1 MARSGSATIRDSR
14 AALARVAVLAATWL
28 ALPACLTIRQGDL
41 LRARLADCARSVDKI
56 ERFGKEHDADVAELH
71 KVLDQASALLASN
84 DADIVTR
91 ESEVEADISAMQG
104 RVEDLHEG
112 LQRSRAQDA
121 SELDRLETRVA
132 ALERSQANIIARVD
146 PVLPEDKEQLWQQ
159 AGERMK
165 EAQTEEG
172 RRFYRTF
179 IRRFP
184 QDPRASRA
192 TLEIGLSFALG
203 QQYARAAAQ
212 FQSVLDS
219 YPRSPEVPEA
229 MWQLSLAFV
238 QLHFCSDARALL
250 ADLVKR
256 YPRSPPVREA
266 KREMRAIHKLPRRAC
281 TS

>member
-1 MARSGSATIRDSR
+1 MARSGCATICKPRAPLACA
-14 AALARVAVLAATWL
+14 AALGAVL

-41 LRARLADCARSVDKI
+41 MRARIADCARAVDRI
-56 ERFGKEHDADVAELH
+56 DRFGKEHDAEVAEVR

-91 ESEVEADISAMQG
+91 ESQVERDISAMQA
-104 RVEDLHEG
+104 RVDDLNQS
-112 LQRSRAQDA
+112 LQQSRAQDA
-121 SELDRLETRVA
+121 ADLDRLETRVA
-132 ALERSQANIIARVD
+132 ALERSQANVMARVD
-146 PVLPEDKEQLWQQ
+146 PVLPDDKEQLWQQ

-165 EAQTEEG
+165 DAQTEEG

-192 TLEIGLSFALG
+192 TLDIGLSYALE
-203 QQYARAAAQ
+203 QQYSRAAAQ
-212 FQSVLDS
+212 FQSVLDN

-229 MWQLSLAFV
+229 MWNLSLAFV
-238 QLHFCSDARALL
+238 QLRFCTDARALL

-256 YPRSPPVREA
+256 YPSSPPVRDA
-266 KREMRAIHKLPRRAC
+266 KREMRAIRKLPRRAC

>member
-1 MARSGSATIRDSR
+1 MR
-14 AALARVAVLAATWL
+14 APHAGAVALLLV

-41 LRARLADCARSVDKI
+41 LRARLADCARRIRDV
-56 ERFGKEHDADVAELH
+56 ETFGKDHDAQVTELR
-71 KVLDQASALLASN
+71 KVLDQATLLLASN

-91 ESEVEADISAMQG
+91 ETQVEADITAMKT
-104 RVEDLHEG
+104 RVDDMTKA
-112 LQRSRAQDA
+112 LQESRAQDA
-121 SELDRLETRVA
+121 EGLDRLETRVA

-146 PVLPEDKEQLWQQ
+146 PVLPDDKEQLWQQ
-159 AGERMK
+159 AGERIK

-192 TLEIGLSFALG
+192 TLEIGLSFALE
-203 QQYARAAAQ
+203 QQFSRAAAQ
-212 FQSVLDS
+212 FQSVLDN
-219 YPRSPEVPEA
+219 YPRAPEVPEA

-238 QLHFCSDARALL
+238 ELRFCGDAHALL
-250 ADLVKR
+250 VDLVKR
-256 YPRSPPVREA
+256 YPKSQPVRDA
-266 KREMRAIHKLPRRAC
+266 KSEMRKIRKLPRNAC